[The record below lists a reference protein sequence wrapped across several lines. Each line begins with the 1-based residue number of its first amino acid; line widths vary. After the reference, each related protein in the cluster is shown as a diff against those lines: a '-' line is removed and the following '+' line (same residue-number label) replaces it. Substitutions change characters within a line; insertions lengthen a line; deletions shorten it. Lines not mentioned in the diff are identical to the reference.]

1 MIMTEGTLKKI
12 TEYYRNK
19 KSEAE
24 RIAAENFVLARKSP
38 EFKIIDDR
46 LSAIEHD
53 LAFAEI
59 NGDQTLVNALENE
72 KEILTK
78 KRSEELKKAGL
89 CDDDL
94 LPNYEC
100 KKCSDTGFI
109 GKEKCECFAKVQAK
123 VSADFLG
130 VPIENLPDFES
141 AKKIPELSLA
151 YEKMQSFTQKFP
163 ILKKRNVI
171 LTGGTGTGKTYLAG
185 CVAKEIAKK
194 GFTVIFLSSFSL
206 NNVFIGY
213 HSLFNPERQS
223 GMDALINCDLL
234 IIDDIGAE
242 QSVKNVTNGYLLDL
256 INERNLKNVSTI
268 ITTNLTPEKLLL
280 KYGERIYSRIFDKR
294 NSAVMNFSGKDLRL
308 SPNE

>member
-12 TEYYRNK
+12 TEYYKNK

-24 RIAAENFVLARKSP
+24 RVAAENFALARKSP

-59 NGDQTLVNALENE
+59 NDDANLIKTLE
-72 KEILTK
+72 KEKQILTK
-78 KRSEELKKAGL
+78 KRVEELKKVGL
-89 CDDDL
+89 TEKDL
-94 LPNYEC
+94 IPDYEC

-109 GKEKCECFAKVQAK
+109 GKERCECFAKIQAK
-123 VSADFLG
+123 VSTSSLG
-130 VPIENLPDFES
+130 VNIETLPDFET
-141 AKKIPELSLA
+141 AENYPELALA
-151 YEKMQSFTQKFP
+151 YEKMQTFTQKFP
-163 ILKKRNVI
+163 DLKKRNVVF
-171 LTGGTGTGKTYLAG
+171 LGGTGTGKTHLAG
-185 CVAKEIAKK
+185 CVAKDIAKK
-194 GFTVIFLSSFSL
+194 GFNVIFLSSFNL

-213 HSLFNPERQS
+213 HSLFSPERQS

-234 IIDDIGAE
+234 VIDDIGAE
-242 QSVKNVTNGYLLDL
+242 QLIKNVTAGYLLDL

-268 ITTNLTPEKLLL
+268 ITTNLSPEKLLL

-308 SPNE
+308 NPN